1 MKISTRIALLQW
13 QANPA
18 DPANLWRLILAWIT
32 PGTREGRDEEK
43 ARNGIDHEISR
54 SGEIGVSQGRERY
67 PGAPQR
73 AHRVS
78 EADTPPGSK
87 TSGGAAVGY
96 RLLRRVV
103 DVRPEEVKVLFWC
116 WLYIFA
122 VLSSYYIMRPI
133 RDQMGVAGGV
143 NNLQWLFTGTLLGMV
158 ALNLPFAY
166 LVKTLPRRRFIPLTY
181 RFFALNIIL
190 FGALLYL
197 ANAAQTVWVGR
208 AFFIWVSVY
217 NLFVVSIFWQ
227 MNVDLFSPEQGKRL
241 FGFIAAGATLGAIF
255 GSSVIVVF
263 AERLPPTA
271 LLIGAA
277 VLLEVA
283 VFAVG
288 RLSRLSPALSRRPGS
303 EVGDEQPIGG
313 SIVAGITHALRS
325 PYLVNVSLF
334 ILLFAITSTFL
345 YFQQA
350 GIVSHSFTDRGAQTA
365 FFATLDLSVNILS
378 LVVQLFFTGRI
389 LVLLGVALALAF
401 LPLLTVIGF
410 GALAFAP
417 TLGAVAVFQVLRRA
431 GDYAIA
437 RPTRE
442 ILFTVVPRE
451 DRYKAKSFIDTF
463 VYRLGDQLGAWGVA
477 GLRGLGAGANELAL
491 VAIPIAL
498 LWLVNAFWLGR
509 RQEARAEAQEAAE

>member
-1 MKISTRIALLQW
+1 M
-13 QANPA
+13 
-18 DPANLWRLILAWIT
+18 
-32 PGTREGRDEEK
+32 
-43 ARNGIDHEISR
+43 
-54 SGEIGVSQGRERY
+54 
-67 PGAPQR
+67 
-73 AHRVS
+73 S
-78 EADTPPGSK
+78 EASPPI
-87 TSGGAAVGY
+87 GAAPGIAGIAC
-96 RLLRRVV
+96 RLLRRVI
-103 DVRPEEVKVLFWC
+103 DVRPEEVRVLFWC

-143 NNLQWLFTGTLLGMV
+143 RNLQWLFTGTLVGMV
-158 ALNLPFAY
+158 VLNLPFAY

-190 FGALLYL
+190 FAALLYL
-197 ANAAQTVWVGR
+197 ADTTQTVWVGR

-241 FGFIAAGATLGAIF
+241 FGFIAAGATLGAIV
-255 GSSVIVVF
+255 GSSLTAALARFVSPIV
-263 AERLPPTA
+263 
-271 LLIGAA
+271 LLLGAA
-277 VLLEVA
+277 VLLELA

-288 RLSRLSPALSRRPGS
+288 RLSRLSPVLARHPGS
-303 EVGDEQPIGG
+303 GSEAGGAEQPIGG
-313 SIVAGITHALRS
+313 SILAGITHALRS

-350 GIVSHSFTDRGAQTA
+350 GIVSHSFSDRGAQTA
-365 FFATLDLSVNILS
+365 FFATVDLLVNTLT
-378 LVVQLFFTGRI
+378 LLVQLFFTGRI
-389 LVLLGVALALAF
+389 LVLLGVALALAL
-401 LPLLTVIGF
+401 LPLLTMIGF

-417 TLGAVAVFQVLRRA
+417 TLSAIAVFQILRRA
-431 GDYAIA
+431 SDYAIA

-477 GLRGLGAGANELAL
+477 GLRALGAGATELAL

-498 LWLVNAFWLGR
+498 LWLVNALWLGR
-509 RQEARAEAQEAAE
+509 RQEARAEAEEAAE

>member
-1 MKISTRIALLQW
+1 M
-13 QANPA
+13 
-18 DPANLWRLILAWIT
+18 
-32 PGTREGRDEEK
+32 
-43 ARNGIDHEISR
+43 
-54 SGEIGVSQGRERY
+54 
-67 PGAPQR
+67 
-73 AHRVS
+73 S
-78 EADTPPGSK
+78 EANRPA
-87 TSGGAAVGY
+87 GAAPGIAGIGD
-96 RLLRRVV
+96 RLLRRVI
-103 DVRPEEVKVLFWC
+103 DVRPEEVAVLFWC

-133 RDQMGVAGGV
+133 RDEMGVAGGV
-143 NNLQWLFTGTLLGMV
+143 NNLQWLFTGTLVGMLV
-158 ALNLPFAY
+158 LNLPFAY

-190 FGALLYL
+190 FGALFYL
-197 ANAAQTVWVGR
+197 ADAAQTVWVGR

-241 FGFIAAGATLGAIF
+241 FGFIAAGATIGAIVGSALTAALARYVSPIVLLLGAA
-255 GSSVIVVF
+255 G
-263 AERLPPTA
+263 
-271 LLIGAA
+271 
-277 VLLEVA
+277 LLELA

-288 RLSRLSPALSRRPGS
+288 RLSRLSPALSRQADSGS
-303 EVGDEQPIGG
+303 EVREKENPIGG
-313 SIVAGITHALRS
+313 SVVAGITHALRS
-325 PYLVNVSLF
+325 PYLINVSLF
-334 ILLFAITSTFL
+334 ILLFAVSSTFL

-350 GIVSHSFTDRGAQTA
+350 GIVAHSFSDRGAQTA
-365 FFATLDLSVNILS
+365 FFATIDLLVNTLT

-389 LVLLGVALALAF
+389 LVLFGVALALGF
-401 LPLLTVIGF
+401 LPLLTMIGF

-417 TLGAVAVFQVLRRA
+417 TLSAIAIFQVVRRA
-431 GDYAIA
+431 SDYAIA

-477 GLRGLGAGANELAL
+477 GLRALGAGATELAL

-498 LWLVNAFWLGR
+498 LWLVNALWLGR
-509 RQEARAEAQEAAE
+509 RQEARAAAQAAAE

>member
-1 MKISTRIALLQW
+1 
-13 QANPA
+13 
-18 DPANLWRLILAWIT
+18 
-32 PGTREGRDEEK
+32 
-43 ARNGIDHEISR
+43 
-54 SGEIGVSQGRERY
+54 
-67 PGAPQR
+67 
-73 AHRVS
+73 VS
-78 EADTPPGSK
+78 EAGRQD
-87 TSGGAAVGY
+87 GAASGNPGIGY
-96 RLLRRVV
+96 RLLRRVI
-103 DVRPEEVKVLFWC
+103 DVRPEEVAVLFWC

-133 RDQMGVAGGV
+133 RDEMGIAGGV

-158 ALNLPFAY
+158 VLNLPFAY

-181 RFFALNIIL
+181 RFFAINIVL
-190 FGALLYL
+190 FAAALYL
-197 ANAAQTVWVGR
+197 ADAAQTVWVGR
-208 AFFIWVSVY
+208 VFFIWVSVY

-241 FGFIAAGATLGAIF
+241 FGFIAAGATLGAIV
-255 GSSVIVVF
+255 GSALTAALARFVSPIV
-263 AERLPPTA
+263 
-271 LLIGAA
+271 LLLGAA
-277 VLLEVA
+277 VLLELA

-288 RLSRLSPALSRRPGS
+288 RLSRLSPVLSRHPGS
-303 EVGDEQPIGG
+303 ANEAGGEERPIGG

-334 ILLFAITSTFL
+334 ILLFAISSTIL

-350 GIVSHSFTDRGAQTA
+350 GIVSHSFSDRAAQTT
-365 FFATLDLSVNILS
+365 FFATVDLSVNTLT

-401 LPLLTVIGF
+401 LPLLTMIGF
-410 GALAFAP
+410 GALVFAP
-417 TLGAVAVFQVLRRA
+417 TLSAIAVFQILRRA

-451 DRYKAKSFIDTF
+451 DRFKAKSFIDTF

-477 GLRGLGAGANELAL
+477 GLRALGAGATELAL

-498 LWLVNAFWLGR
+498 LWLVNALWLGR
-509 RQEARAEAQEAAE
+509 RQEARAEAQAAAE